1 MSLRESLSEHAA
13 SLALIDTHQHVRLQP
28 AAADDAGLW
37 GLLAG
42 GYVYASFHLAGAPLD
57 AFARRPESVEAEWA
71 LFAPFLPAVET
82 TCYFRHTWE
91 GLCTALGLTTP
102 ELTAEFYA
110 EADRRLRAAQAQPG
124 WGKRLL
130 QETARIERGL
140 LDSFWEPTYLD
151 PNTDLFDP
159 VLRVN
164 GFVMCPWEGSADH
177 NDNSYWRY
185 LDLLEVEVTDFSSFL
200 GLFDVMLDRHCRAG
214 AKAIKLALAYDRRI
228 EFLPVD
234 QTTAEQIWQ
243 AGPDAATPEQVTA
256 LQDYLCYY
264 AVGEATR
271 RGLPV
276 QIHTGILEGLRNY
289 QPAHV
294 SPTLLVPL
302 ITAFPQGRF
311 DLFHA
316 GFPYARE
323 LAVMALEFPQVWA
336 DICWVPLVSAA
347 AAVHILEEWIE
358 MLPGNKL
365 LWGSD
370 CISPVTTL
378 GAALFGRRV
387 VVEAVARRAE
397 AGGWSEK
404 QAKRLVEGILRENA
418 RGLFY

>member
-1 MSLRESLSEHAA
+1 MSLRDSLTEHAA
-13 SLALIDTHQHVRLQP
+13 SVPLIDTHEHVQLEP
-28 AAADDAGLW
+28 AVVGLW

-42 GYVYASFHLAGAPLD
+42 PYVYASFHLAGAPMD
-57 AFARRPESVEAEWA
+57 AFAVRPETVDGEWA
-71 LFAPFLPAVET
+71 AFAPYLAAVET

-91 GLCTALGLTTP
+91 GVQAALGVEAP
-102 ELTAEFYA
+102 ELTAEVYA
-110 EADRRLRAAQAQPG
+110 GVDGLLKEAQAEPG

-130 QETARIERGL
+130 KETAKIDRAL
-140 LDSFWEPTYLD
+140 LDTFWELAALD
-151 PNTDLFDP
+151 ENTDLFDP
-159 VLRVN
+159 VLRIN

-177 NDNSYWRY
+177 NANSIWRL
-185 LDLLEVEVTDFSSFL
+185 LDLLETEVTDFRSFL
-200 GLFDVMLDRHCRAG
+200 GLYDALLERHMRAG

-228 EFLPVD
+228 EFLPVEYHA
-234 QTTAEQIWQ
+234 AEQIWL
-243 AGPDAATPEQVTA
+243 AGPRAATPEEQTA

-264 AVGEATR
+264 AVAAAAR

-276 QIHTGILEGLRNY
+276 QIHTGILEGFRGY
-289 QPAHV
+289 QPEHV

-302 ITAFPQGRF
+302 IKSLPEARF

-323 LAVMALEFPQVWA
+323 LAAMAMQFPNVWA
-336 DICWVPLVSAA
+336 DICWVPLMSET
-347 AAVHILEEWIE
+347 AAVQILEEWID

-378 GAALFGRRV
+378 GATIFGRGV

-397 AGGWSEK
+397 AGAFGQK
-404 QAKRLVEGILRENA
+404 AARRLVEGVLRENA
-418 RGLFY
+418 KALFYGK